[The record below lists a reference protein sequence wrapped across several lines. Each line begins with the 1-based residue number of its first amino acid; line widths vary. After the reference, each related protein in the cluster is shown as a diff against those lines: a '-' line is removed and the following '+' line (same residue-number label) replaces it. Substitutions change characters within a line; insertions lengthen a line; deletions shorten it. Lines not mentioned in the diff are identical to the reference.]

1 MRLDLEVGPFA
12 VQISWKIR
20 SGSHSHTPPPPPPP
34 RKENAESSLGT
45 AARVNGDFDRSAS
58 IKVNKL

>member
-1 MRLDLEVGPFA
+1 MPFRFPGKSDLA
-12 VQISWKIR
+12 LI
-20 SGSHSHTPPPPPPP
+20 HTPPPP